1 MRRKMSVPIFCRWH
15 VQRSDGRQ
23 SHYFF
28 IASSHTIHVSLSHL
42 RFSISSFFYHF
53 GWYYQAMTSRAFWL
67 RVGFGSG
74 LTKKF
79 GFRVGF
85 GYWLYLAVLG
95 CTGIRLHWAVL
106 GCGGVGLMSAS
117 LFNCCQMSCPL
128 WTNWS
133 GGGITRPNSPF
144 YPKLS
149 RWSSQYQLPHP
160 NLSGSSPWPAMWSP
174 PRGPDWTR
182 RRWRIS
188 WLSSAT

>member
-79 GFRVGF
+79 GFRYCAYYSLKANSLVILCNSILSKGTELTGECF
-85 GYWLYLAVLG
+85 VIQIMLRKNWNIITTYSSLQPIAMPPVQKNSVVPKKQASKVWRYLGHNLDGAIAKCL
-95 CTGIRLHWAVL
+95 
-106 GCGGVGLMSAS
+106 
-117 LFNCCQMSCPL
+117 L
-128 WTNWS
+128 W
-133 GGGITRPNSPF
+133 
-144 YPKLS
+144 
-149 RWSSQYQLPHP
+149 
-160 NLSGSSPWPAMWSP
+160 
-174 PRGPDWTR
+174 D
-182 RRWRIS
+182 
-188 WLSSAT
+188 